1 MITENNIPKK
11 FKIANQWYTIEMVD
25 SIDGGNFGDF
35 DCVRARIRLARNI
48 YSCEEYVKVTEE
60 QMCNTCWHEIF
71 HVFNYHMNNETDE
84 TIAQSFANFMREFE
98 SSASI

>member
-11 FKIANQWYTIEMVD
+11 FKIANQWYTIEIVD

-48 YSCEEYVKVTEE
+48 YSCEEYVKVRSKCAIRAG
-60 QMCNTCWHEIF
+60 MK
-71 HVFNYHMNNETDE
+71 
-84 TIAQSFANFMREFE
+84 
-98 SSASI
+98 SSMSLIII

>member
-1 MITENNIPKK
+1 MPKNNNVLENSHMDTVPELLVP
-11 FKIANQWYTIEMVD
+11 A
-25 SIDGGNFGDF
+25 GDF

-98 SSASI
+98 SSAGI